1 MWRLCGC
8 VRRSAGLSHV
18 KGGILSLSCLAACVE
33 YEGKGQVSA
42 ESKARFGKEF
52 PTENLKTILAKK
64 PEYAE
69 RAFVIERTSFRPQI
83 KLPKPQAPKPK
94 AKSQNPKFLFSSSV
108 LSAVQIST
116 SSLLRPDM
124 ALDPGRELGH
134 ALAVSAFI
142 TGTDTD
148 VGKTYVT
155 RLILESLRQSGIDAV
170 GYKPVACGNHADAT
184 ILAAASGNL
193 SRDEVNPVF
202 LKPALAPLVAGIL
215 ENRCVTL
222 AELMLGYDHLA
233 ARHASVFVEGVGGWE
248 VPLAPGLRVADLAAA
263 LALPV
268 IVVAANRLGCLNHV
282 LLTVNAIRARGL
294 TCAGIILN
302 QLEDEM
308 DTAMITNKGVLAGL
322 AGVPLLAHLI
332 YGQDFLEADEL
343 RQFV

>member
-1 MWRLCGC
+1 
-8 VRRSAGLSHV
+8 
-18 KGGILSLSCLAACVE
+18 
-33 YEGKGQVSA
+33 
-42 ESKARFGKEF
+42 
-52 PTENLKTILAKK
+52 
-64 PEYAE
+64 
-69 RAFVIERTSFRPQI
+69 
-83 KLPKPQAPKPK
+83 
-94 AKSQNPKFLFSSSV
+94 
-108 LSAVQIST
+108 
-116 SSLLRPDM
+116 M
-124 ALDPGRELGH
+124 ALDPALELGH
-134 ALAVSAFI
+134 ALGVSAFI

-170 GYKPVACGNHADAT
+170 GYKPVACGNRADAT
-184 ILAAASGNL
+184 LLAAASGNL

-215 ENRCVTL
+215 ENRSITL
-222 AELMLGYDHLA
+222 SELVKGYDHLA

-263 LALPV
+263 LALPI

-308 DTAMITNKGVLAGL
+308 DTAMITNKGVLESL

-332 YGQDFLEADEL
+332 YRQDFIEVEPLL
-343 RQFV
+343 PFG